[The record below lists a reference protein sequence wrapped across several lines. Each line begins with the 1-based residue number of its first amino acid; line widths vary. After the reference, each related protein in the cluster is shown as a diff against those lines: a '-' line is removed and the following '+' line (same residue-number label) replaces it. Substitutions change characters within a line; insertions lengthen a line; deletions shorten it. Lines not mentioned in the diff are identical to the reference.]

1 MGWRCRIDLEYDGT
15 DFSGWQVQPGRRTVQ
30 GELAGALARLGET
43 ARPTGSGRT
52 DAGVHA
58 LQNPCH
64 VDLERGWEPGDLAA
78 ALAALTPADLRIR
91 GATRVGPE
99 FHARFDAVERTY
111 LYALGRE
118 ASVFFRNRRFRPR
131 RFPDP
136 GWAAGE
142 LAALVGV
149 RDFAGFAR
157 SGAETRT
164 TVCAV
169 TEASWLER
177 EGGALI
183 RLTADRFLYG
193 MVRAVVGTLVREF
206 ETGAAAGG
214 LRRVIEGRDRSGAG
228 PAAPPG
234 GLYLA
239 AVGYPGERVEA
250 PVSRAA
256 GLAGLGES
264 VAAGPRGTA
273 DATRGT
279 P

>member
-1 MGWRCRIDLEYDGT
+1 MSW
-15 DFSGWQVQPGRRTVQ
+15 PGPWPGSERR
-30 GELAGALARLGET
+30 

-64 VDLERGWEPGDLAA
+64 VDLEREWEPGDLAR
-78 ALAALTPADLRIR
+78 ALASLTPADLRIR
-91 GATRVGPE
+91 GAVRTAPE

-118 ASVFFRNRRFRPR
+118 ESVFFRHRRSCPR

-136 GWAAGE
+136 AWAAGE
-142 LAALVGV
+142 LASLVGV
-149 RDFAGFAR
+149 GDFAGFAR

-164 TVCAV
+164 TVCTV
-169 TEASWLER
+169 TEASWLEL

-183 RLTADRFLYG
+183 RITADRFLYG
-193 MVRAVVGTLVREF
+193 MVRAVVGSLLRDF
-206 ETGAAAGG
+206 EEGGAVGA
-214 LRRVIEGRDRSGAG
+214 LRRVLEGRDRARAG
-228 PAAPPG
+228 PAASPG

-250 PVSRAA
+250 PVFRAA
-256 GLAGLGES
+256 RLAGLG
-264 VAAGPRGTA
+264 G
-273 DATRGT
+273 
-279 P
+279 